1 MEKLRRGLIVSCQAL
16 KGEPLYG
23 QNVMHLMAKAAVEG
37 GAVGIRALRQ
47 DIAAIKATVSV
58 PVIGLTKTVFPDSD
72 VYITPKPEDVRAL
85 LETSCEV
92 IAMDATLRARP
103 GNVRLEDLVEYA
115 RVHAPE
121 RELMADVACEED
133 AENAVRL
140 GFDYVSTTLRGY
152 TADTKNAVLPDIAF
166 MERVKRIL
174 SGTKVK
180 MIAEGGIF
188 EREEM
193 RRIGMLD
200 PYAVVV
206 GTAITRPAMI
216 TRRLASALNDG
227 LLLCAAPSVTGEG
240 QRLSAEFSD
249 GGEK

>member
-58 PVIGLTKTVFPDSD
+58 PVIGLTKNVFPDSD
-72 VYITPKPEDVRAL
+72 VYITPKLEDVRAL

-103 GNVRLEDLVEYA
+103 GNVRLEELVEYV
-115 RVHAPE
+115 RVHAPG
-121 RELMADVACEED
+121 RELMADIAREED

-152 TADTKNAVLPDIAF
+152 TSDTNDVALPDIAF
-166 MERVKRIL
+166 MGRIKRIL

-188 EREEM
+188 ERDEM
-193 RRIGMLD
+193 RRVGMLD

-227 LLLCAAPSVTGEG
+227 LMLCSAPSVTGDEE
-240 QRLSAEFSD
+240 RISADIS
-249 GGEK
+249 